1 MAAAP
6 GRGPAYGDPM
16 RHPLVPIAI
25 AVAVVAP
32 PLAVEAA
39 LIGPDLLTV
48 AAAGTCPAGPPDV
61 SPYPCM
67 PWEFL
72 VRALF
77 SPFALPFHV
86 LLWGGWLALCASG
99 AIWFGVVRAVVI
111 RLAGE

>member
-32 PLAVEAA
+32 P
-39 LIGPDLLTV
+39 LTV

-99 AIWFGVVRAVVI
+99 AIWFGVARAVVI